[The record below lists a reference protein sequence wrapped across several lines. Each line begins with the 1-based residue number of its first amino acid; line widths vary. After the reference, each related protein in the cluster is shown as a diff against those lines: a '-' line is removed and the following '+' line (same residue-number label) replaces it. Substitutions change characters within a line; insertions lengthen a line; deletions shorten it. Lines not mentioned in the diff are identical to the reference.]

1 MKICI
6 AGLTGQTGAGKS
18 SVAGYLRQNGACI
31 IDCDLLAREI
41 TLPGSPVL
49 KKLSERF
56 GDDIIRKDGTLDRRL
71 LASRAF
77 ADKVG
82 SDALNAITHPA
93 ITELARE
100 RMIQAEN
107 DGFDIA
113 VLDAAVLHASELKND
128 CDVIICVCAP
138 AEERLE
144 RLEKRDKIERAEIMK
159 RMSAQPSEEYYRENS
174 DIIINN
180 GVGDDM
186 KNQCDELV
194 KQLKNIAK
202 EKREG

>member
-18 SVAGYLRQNGACI
+18 SVAEYLHLNGACI

-49 KKLSERF
+49 PKLSKRF
-56 GDDIIRKDGTLDRRL
+56 GADIIKADGTLDRRL

-77 ADKVG
+77 ADKEG

-93 ITELARE
+93 ITDLARE
-100 RMIQAEN
+100 RMHQAEK
-107 DGFDIA
+107 DGYDIA
-113 VLDAAVLHASELKND
+113 VLDAAVLHASELKYD

-138 AEERLE
+138 EHERLE
-144 RLEKRDKIERAEIMK
+144 RLEKRDNIERAEIMK
-159 RMSAQPSEEYYRENS
+159 RMSAQPPEEYYRKNS
-174 DIIINN
+174 DIIISN
-180 GVGDDM
+180 GVGDDI
-186 KNQCDELV
+186 KAQCEELV
-194 KQLKNIAK
+194 VKLKSIAK
-202 EKREG
+202 EKVEG